1 MITSEELTNLAEN
14 ARTDPGAFDQ
24 LRAVT
29 EVDGRSVNMEA
40 ILGDATP
47 ETAVERIDT
56 LTRLD
61 ATGTAQQEPEEFGS
75 PIRPPSAGDGTFLA
89 YLLIAALGV
98 ALVVVFLRTRQDRRR
113 KPAPPASVEVATN
126 LDVQRRTYADDAR
139 EAAAS
144 GDYASAV
151 RLWFRWGLAAM
162 EERGKIDDHTIATA
176 GTLRQTS
183 RHLHANRVARDFDIV
198 VYAERPA
205 TKAMV
210 DDLEQVWMEIL
221 DEDNP

>member
-1 MITSEELTNLAEN
+1 MITSEELVDLAEN

-40 ILGDATP
+40 ILGNASP

-61 ATGTAQQEPEEFGS
+61 VTGTAQQEPEEFGS
-75 PIRPPSAGDGTFLA
+75 PVRPPSAGDGTFLA

-98 ALVVVFLRTRQDRRR
+98 ALVVVFIRTRQNRR
-113 KPAPPASVEVATN
+113 KMPAPPTAVETAPT

-139 EAAAS
+139 EAAAQ

-162 EERGKIDDHTIATA
+162 EERGRIDDHTVATA
-176 GTLRQTS
+176 DTLRQTS
-183 RHLHANRVARDFDIV
+183 HHLHANRVAHDFDIV

-205 TKAMV
+205 TKTMV

-221 DEDNP
+221 DEENA